1 MDPYFSENFRFV
13 VGAYHDVYIFHGASP
28 VPGNAPLISSHLMMV
43 VDSRDQRI
51 NVVDRPVQVRT

>member
-13 VGAYHDVYIFHGASP
+13 IFHGASP
-28 VPGNAPLISSHLMMV
+28 VPGNAPLVSSHLIMV